1 MFDSVNGARPK
12 AVIVNGYFISQ
23 VMGGSWFA
31 WCSGA
36 ISGPH
41 ATEDLARAA
50 AKLLPSGE
58 R

>member
-1 MFDSVNGARPK
+1 MFDSVNAAREE
-12 AVIVNGYFISQ
+12 AVIVNGYIISQ

-31 WCSGA
+31 WCSGT

-50 AKLLPSGE
+50 ARSLPSGE
-58 R
+58 L